1 MSYYKMSYKTKSSND
16 STTIVI
22 FMMIMVVMCCISSV
36 LGGGAWLLFFT
47 PQEGDSCKGNDKNAE
62 FEIDEDG
69 KCTFVACDSGYQVDV
84 ATRKCVLSTGD
95 DDRYGG
101 ATTPSTTTPSTTTP
115 STTTPSTTT
124 PSTTT
129 PAPVEA
135 YPAPAQVVVP
145 TQSTPAAPA
154 PSPCT
159 GDPPTLPVPH
169 DQLILCARP
178 DAEGMTHSALCSNGK
193 FRFINSDQNAFD
205 MGIYADK
212 YMDNILMVDC
222 YLYPRGDDI

>member
-1 MSYYKMSYKTKSSND
+1 MIYYKMSYKTSYKTKNSND
-16 STTIVI
+16 STMIVI
-22 FMMIMVVMCCISSV
+22 VMMIMVVMCCISSV
-36 LGGGAWLLFFT
+36 LSGGARLLFFT

-84 ATRKCVLSTGD
+84 ATGTCVLSTGG

-101 ATTPSTTTPSTTTP
+101 ATTP

-135 YPAPAQVVVP
+135 YPAPAQVVLP

-154 PSPCT
+154 PSGECI
-159 GDPPTLPVPH
+159 GNPPALPVP
-169 DQLILCARP
+169 DDTMILCARE
-178 DAEGMTHSALCSNGK
+178 DADGMTWSALCTNGK
-193 FRFINSDQNAFD
+193 MRFIRSDDNAYK
-205 MGIYADK
+205 MGLLTDK
-212 YMDNILMVDC
+212 YMDNVVMVDC

>member
-1 MSYYKMSYKTKSSND
+1 MSYRTNSSGGD
-16 STTIVI
+16 PTMIVI
-22 FMMIMVVMCCISSV
+22 FMIMMCCISSV

-101 ATTPSTTTPSTTTP
+101 A
-115 STTTPSTTT
+115 TTPSTTT